1 MTHVHGPDFVAIQ
14 GRDLQRSAGFYER
27 QLGLQ
32 RAAGLPPGVVAFQTS
47 PIPFVIREPLPGT
60 GLQGGP
66 AGLGVPWHTVS
77 AAGHCL
83 SQR

>member
-47 PIPFVIREPLPGT
+47 PIPFAIREPLPGT
-60 GLQGGP
+60 NLQGGP
-66 AGLGVPWHTVS
+66 AGLSVPCIPS
-77 AAGHCL
+77 AQSGTAI